1 MRLEVEARAVLSRV
15 EAGRNAAVG
24 VVLPATLAAWHTVCP
39 VAPKASSRKLKS
51 PHRGHFQLS
60 ERAFA
65 AEEDDDAQ
73 EDAG

>member
-1 MRLEVEARAVLSRV
+1 MPTLRTTLLRLKRA
-15 EAGRNAAVG
+15 G
-24 VVLPATLAAWHTVCP
+24 
-39 VAPKASSRKLKS
+39 KLKS